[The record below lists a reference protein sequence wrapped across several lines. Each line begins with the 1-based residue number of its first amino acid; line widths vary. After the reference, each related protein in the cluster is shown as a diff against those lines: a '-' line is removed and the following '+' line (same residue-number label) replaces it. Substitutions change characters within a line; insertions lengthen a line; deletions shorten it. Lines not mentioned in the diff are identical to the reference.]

1 MYVDICIIY
10 VLYIY
15 NIYMIYDYRIL
26 YMYLATSKENHN
38 QQPFKR
44 QTIPSDRPGAVH
56 TCHSD
61 APNVAW
67 IRTQQRLGYAGF
79 NEWKLC
85 QMKQVFSKRIEQML
99 KSFRIENWGELEVHG
114 GTFSEKST
122 SSECVLFS
130 PCTYELGCCRCLNL
144 RDITWSMHFH
154 VQLEETAYDLH
165 CKSVWLPS
173 GYLT

>member
-1 MYVDICIIY
+1 
-10 VLYIY
+10 
-15 NIYMIYDYRIL
+15 MIYDYRIL
-26 YMYLATSKENHN
+26 YMYLATSKENRN

-99 KSFRIENWGELEVHG
+99 KSFRIEN
-114 GTFSEKST
+114 
-122 SSECVLFS
+122 
-130 PCTYELGCCRCLNL
+130 
-144 RDITWSMHFH
+144 
-154 VQLEETAYDLH
+154 
-165 CKSVWLPS
+165 
-173 GYLT
+173 

>member
-1 MYVDICIIY
+1 MYYICI
-10 VLYIY
+10 LYICMSIQY
-15 NIYMIYDYRIL
+15 YTCIL
-26 YMYLATSKENHN
+26 QHRKKTVTNNHSN
-38 QQPFKR
+38 DSPEVKFTEPS
-44 QTIPSDRPGAVH
+44 TIPSDRPGAVH

-67 IRTQQRLGYAGF
+67 IRTQQRLVAGF

-85 QMKQVFSKRIEQML
+85 QMKQVFSKLEQML
-99 KSFRIENWGELEVHG
+99 KSFRIENWGELEVP
-114 GTFSEKST
+114 FLKSQQAP
-122 SSECVLFS
+122 SVSCS
-130 PCTYELGCCRCLNL
+130 RHAHELGCCRYLNL

-165 CKSVWLPS
+165 CKSVRLPS